1 MSNIKNAAEAMQRLE
16 ELKLEITGK
25 KPDPAAEAKKQ
36 SAAYSTAF
44 WDTMHTGMAT
54 NALKSGS
61 DGAGGYLVPDTYE
74 EKLLEA
80 LTQENVLRKI
90 SHRIQT
96 SQRLRIPV
104 VESMGVA
111 NWIMENQP
119 MKFIDA
125 EFGEIV
131 LDAYKLGTS
140 ILVTD
145 EMLEDNGVNLEK
157 HILDMFSQRIGVAEE
172 KAFIKGDGKGKPLG
186 LIYQAELGAESELEK
201 DITMDDMIELE
212 HSLKEEY
219 RRNAVWVMSEDAYH
233 RLRRIP
239 HYRGHGLWRQNLAE
253 GEPVSLFGYP
263 IYICKAMDDVVPGGI
278 PVLFGD
284 FSYFWIGDRGKRVI
298 KRLVERYADRGQ
310 VAFLASQRV
319 DAKLVLPEAVKM
331 LRISGTPAVEAEE

>member
-1 MSNIKNAAEAMQRLE
+1 MSNIKTAAEAMQRLE

-25 KPDPAAEAKKQ
+25 KPESTAEAKKRA
-36 SAAYSTAF
+36 AAYRTAF
-44 WDTMHTGMAT
+44 WETMHTGMPT
-54 NALKSGS
+54 NALKAGS
-61 DGAGGYLVPDTYE
+61 DGSGGYLVPDTYE
-74 EKLLEA
+74 ENLVEA
-80 LTQENVLRKI
+80 LTRENVLRKI

-96 SQRLRIPV
+96 TRRLRIPV
-104 VESMGVA
+104 VESMGA
-111 NWIMENQP
+111 ADWIVENQP
-119 MKFIDA
+119 MKFVDA
-125 EFGEIV
+125 KFGEIV

-145 EMLEDNGVNLEK
+145 EMLEDNGVDLEK
-157 HILDMFSQRIGVAEE
+157 HILDVFSQRIGAAEE

-219 RRNAVWVMSEDAYH
+219 RKDAVWLMSEDAYH

-263 IYICKAMDDVVPGGI
+263 LYICKALDDVVPGGI

-331 LRISGTPAVEAEE
+331 LRISGTPAAEAEE

>member
-1 MSNIKNAAEAMQRLE
+1 MSNIKTAAEALRRLE
-16 ELKLEITGK
+16 ELAVEMSGK
-25 KPDPAAEAKKQ
+25 KPDPTAVAKKLE
-36 SAAYSTAF
+36 AAYSTAF
-44 WDTMHTGMAT
+44 WDTMHTGMPT
-54 NALKSGS
+54 NALKAGS

-74 EKLLEA
+74 EKLVEA
-80 LTQENVLRKI
+80 LTRENVLRQAG
-90 SHRIQT
+90 HRIQT
-96 SQRLRIPV
+96 TRRMHIPV
-104 VESMGVA
+104 VESSGA
-111 NWIMENQP
+111 ADWIKENMP
-119 MKFIDA
+119 MKFMDIA
-125 EFGEIV
+125 FGEII

-145 EMLEDNGVNLEK
+145 EMLEDGGVDLEK
-157 HILDMFSQRIGVAEE
+157 HILDVFSQRIGAAEE

-186 LIYQAELGAESELEK
+186 IVYQAELGAESELEK

-212 HSLKEEY
+212 HSLKGEY
-219 RRNAVWVMSEDAYH
+219 RKDAVWVMSEDAYH

-253 GEPVSLFGYP
+253 GEPVSLLGHP

-298 KRLVERYADRGQ
+298 KRLVERYADHGQ

-331 LRISGTPAVEAEE
+331 LQISGTPTVEAEA